1 MTMLWPWAETH
12 GCDALALSAGNVS
25 RFFELQLV
33 VVLSQFNVKAALL
46 HTFLCA

>member
-1 MTMLWPWAETH
+1 M
-12 GCDALALSAGNVS
+12 CAGNVS

-33 VVLSQFNVKAALL
+33 VVLSQLHVKAALL